1 MLTKSFHTKKN
12 KRVEISDRY
21 HVENAGPTL
30 HGYALENSQH
40 GIANII
46 E

>member
-1 MLTKSFHTKKN
+1 MLTKSFQSN
-12 KRVEISDRY
+12 ISRNISVRY